1 MNGLFLLLVLLV
13 TLVLV
18 TLHDNHLLSL
28 SYLLFPLLLC
38 VSRYHSR
45 LLVKRAFAI
54 LALLLILVLGMTFP
68 ADVEAI
74 EEGFILIPL
83 LYILI
88 FPHSLWPI
96 PVSILLLLTYF
107 PSLDNHELVDFIE
120 DCIEVVVIATFATV
134 MSFYQYKTKMQSQ
147 FFKEQSL
154 TDDLTLIPNRKAFH
168 QQLQENFQRWQGNS
182 HYDFALV
189 LIDLDDFK
197 RINDQ
202 FGHEIGDQLLAEV
215 AYRLMKCSCNGAS
228 VYRLGGDEFCMLVS
242 GGEGQAA
249 LQSQIAAVISK
260 MFDES
265 TSQYRLKRCVQ
276 TITPTV
282 GISLFP
288 YDAKEVDVLLRN
300 ADLAMLDC
308 KTHGKNNYAY
318 FERGMFETAIRQ
330 FEIED
335 QLKRAIDDEQLY
347 LVYQPKVCL
356 TTGKVKG
363 VEALIRWQHPELGSV
378 SPAEFIPIA
387 ESSGMIVPIG
397 LWVLTKACQQLA
409 KWQETEGEFY
419 VSVNVSAIQIQQ
431 SGLVNAVTEVID
443 RTGVDANWLEFELT
457 ETAIME
463 SPELYVE
470 KFQAFK
476 KLGIRIAID
485 DFGVAYS
492 SLAYLTKL
500 PVDTLK
506 IDKSFVDNC
515 DSNHND
521 RMIVRT
527 IVQLGQNLGL
537 TTVAEGVE
545 FETQREILEEEGV
558 DRFQGYLY
566 SKPVPDTELLT
577 LVRL

>member
-13 TLVLV
+13 TFVLV

-28 SYLLFPLLLC
+28 IYLLFPLLLC
-38 VSRYHSR
+38 VSRYHSHV
-45 LLVKRAFAI
+45 LVKRTFAI
-54 LALLLILVLGMTFP
+54 LALLLILVLGVTFP

-83 LYILI
+83 IYILI

-96 PVSILLLLTYF
+96 SVSILLLLTYF
-107 PSLDNHELVDFIE
+107 PSLADHELVDFIE
-120 DCIEVVVIATFATV
+120 DCVEIVVIATFATV
-134 MSFYQYKTKMQSQ
+134 MSFYQCKTKMQSQ

-168 QQLQENFQRWQGNS
+168 QQLQDNFQLWQRNS
-182 HYDFALV
+182 HYDFALI

-215 AYRLMKCSCNGAS
+215 AYRLMKCSCCGAY
-228 VYRLGGDEFCMLVS
+228 VYRLGGDEFCILVS
-242 GGEGQAA
+242 GGERQAA
-249 LQSQIAAVISK
+249 LKQQVAAVITK
-260 MFDES
+260 IFDES
-265 TSQYRLKRCVQ
+265 TSQYRLKRCVL

-282 GISLFP
+282 GVSLFP
-288 YDAKEVDVLLRN
+288 YDAEEVDVLLRN

-308 KTHGKNNYAY
+308 KTRGKNNYAY
-318 FERGMFETAIRQ
+318 FERGMFETAIRR
-330 FEIED
+330 FEIEE
-335 QLKRAIDDEQLY
+335 QLKHAIDDDQLH

-485 DFGVAYS
+485 DFGIAYS

-515 DSNHND
+515 DSNHSD

-545 FETQREILEEEGV
+545 LESQREILEEEGV

-566 SKPVPDTELLT
+566 SKPVPDSELLT